1 MAIPMDVIKVKFP
14 FEIEGVTS
22 EIEMRTNIETKEN
35 LVSFVLMY
43 DMPIEIDDGEL
54 KSKEERNGNFVY
66 VYKFNDIN
74 GAIRFMNNRCVKV
87 NYSPTLLD
95 VEKVEAEMNAFMERY
110 ESGERTLRKKRKTIV
125 VGEDG
130 FMKYV

>member
-1 MAIPMDVIKVKFP
+1 MDVIKIKFP
-14 FEIEGVTS
+14 FEIDGVAT

-43 DMPIEIDDGEL
+43 DISIEIDDGEL
-54 KSKEERNGNFVY
+54 KTKEERNGNFVY

-74 GAIRFMNNRCVKV
+74 GAIRFMNNRCAKAK
-87 NYSPTLLD
+87 YSSALLD
-95 VEKVEAEMNAFMERY
+95 VENVEAEMNAFMEKY
-110 ESGERTLRKKRKTIV
+110 ESGERTLKKKRKTIV